1 MMEKIALI
9 PGTFD
14 PITVGHMELVR
25 VAAGLFDRVI
35 VCIFVNPEK
44 KHLFDEETRLS
55 LLRDAVRE
63 YPNVTVDIDHGYTA
77 DYAKKVGA
85 SYLVRGIRDE
95 KDTPYELAMA
105 EFNRKRTG
113 VQTLFIPAPEHLTG
127 VSSTLVREKIKSGED
142 ISSLV
147 PTSHT

>member
-85 SYLVRGIRDE
+85 MIDCGLWITVPLKGRRTVQRPALNAPALASLGE
-95 KDTPYELAMA
+95 GGGAELA
-105 EFNRKRTG
+105 R
-113 VQTLFIPAPEHLTG
+113 
-127 VSSTLVREKIKSGED
+127 
-142 ISSLV
+142 
-147 PTSHT
+147 

>member
-1 MMEKIALI
+1 MEKIALI

-63 YPNVTVDIDHGYTA
+63 YSNVTVDIDHGYTA

-85 SYLVRGIRDE
+85 SYLIRGIRDE
-95 KDTPYELAMA
+95 KDTPYEMKMA
-105 EFNRKRTG
+105 EFNRERTG
-113 VQTLFIPAPEHLTG
+113 VQTLFIPAPEELAG
-127 VSSTLVREKIKSGED
+127 VSSTLVREKLKNSED
-142 ISSLV
+142 ASALR
-147 PTSHT
+147 P

>member
-77 DYAKKVGA
+77 DYAKKIGA
-85 SYLVRGIRDE
+85 SYLIRGIRDE

-113 VQTLFIPAPEHLTG
+113 VQTLFIPAPEALAN

>member
-63 YPNVTVDIDHGYTA
+63 YSNVTVDIDHGYTA

-85 SYLVRGIRDE
+85 SYLIRGIRDE
-95 KDTPYELAMA
+95 KDTPYEMKMA
-105 EFNRKRTG
+105 EFNRERTG
-113 VQTLFIPAPEHLTG
+113 VQTLFIPAPEALAG
-127 VSSTLVREKIKSGED
+127 VSSTPVREKLKNSED
-142 ISSLV
+142 ASALR
-147 PTSHT
+147 P

>member
-44 KHLFDEETRLS
+44 KHLFDEQTRLS
-55 LLRDAVRE
+55 LLRDAVRA

-85 SYLVRGIRDE
+85 SYLIRGVRDE
-95 KDTPYELAMA
+95 KDTPYEMKMA
-105 EFNRKRTG
+105 EFNRERTG
-113 VQTLFIPAPEHLTG
+113 VQTLFIPAPEALAG
-127 VSSTLVREKIKSGED
+127 VSSTLVREKIKNGED
-142 ISSLV
+142 VSALR
-147 PTSHT
+147 P